1 MLEIIGYLKVD
12 TMISLGDNIGYGP
25 DSARK
30 YIINA
35 GSVGQPRNPAA
46 GGTDGPERSES
57 AIHTGSGDHGIHP
70 PSPCGGCPG
79 LLPDRWAA
87 VLYHEFFLQ
96 PPGTHMGESDEA
108 EQTRTIP
115 VQKRFAM
122 LSKPSKGF
130 HSFIFSASFTGTSN
144 RPISCSQIWVSS
156 KSVTLACPGA
166 GEIVRNTAMQASG
179 WDFHSMEL
187 RERGY
192 DVNDFAV
199 SENGIVTDRQTG
211 LVW

>member
-1 MLEIIGYLKVD
+1 MASIRHPHVAD
-12 TMISLGDNIGYGP
+12 VP
-25 DSARK
+25 DFC
-30 YIINA
+30 
-35 GSVGQPRNPAA
+35 Q
-46 GGTDGPERSES
+46 TDGQ
-57 AIHTGSGDHGIHP
+57 
-70 PSPCGGCPG
+70 
-79 LLPDRWAA
+79 
-87 VLYHEFFLQ
+87 LYYIMNFFCNHL
-96 PPGTHMGESDEA
+96 GTHMGESDEA

-115 VQKRFAM
+115 VQKAVRYVVQTLKG
-122 LSKPSKGF
+122 LSF
-130 HSFIFSASFTGTSN
+130 LHFSASFTGTSN

>member
-1 MLEIIGYLKVD
+1 MGGCTIKTAVLSDIQANLETFQAVLEIIGYLKVD

-87 VLYHEFFLQ
+87 VLYHEFFCNHL
-96 PPGTHMGESDEA
+96 GTHMGESDEA

-115 VQKRFAM
+115 VQKAVRYVVQTLKG
-122 LSKPSKGF
+122 LSFLHFFGII
-130 HSFIFSASFTGTSN
+130 HRTSN

-156 KSVTLACPGA
+156 NL
-166 GEIVRNTAMQASG
+166 
-179 WDFHSMEL
+179 
-187 RERGY
+187 
-192 DVNDFAV
+192 
-199 SENGIVTDRQTG
+199 
-211 LVW
+211 